1 MPYVVQ
7 LLTCEPQL
15 QIKAGDF
22 VDLVQR
28 GFYTGCRAYARKAEW
43 RRYSRFGTQRGTS
56 QLKMHI
62 LTATQSN
69 DPSQDVEMEGRGH
82 ASVFGCLRYVPQIC
96 SVRICLVHT
105 IIGRH
110 CAADKDV
117 RSARRRLH
125 HPACLPE
132 FANTLKC
139 HCICS
144 SCLFP

>member
-1 MPYVVQ
+1 MPYVIQ

-82 ASVFGCLRYVPQIC
+82 ASVFGLLAVC
-96 SVRICLVHT
+96 STNMFC
-105 IIGRH
+105 
-110 CAADKDV
+110 
-117 RSARRRLH
+117 
-125 HPACLPE
+125 P
-132 FANTLKC
+132 N
-139 HCICS
+139 
-144 SCLFP
+144 LFGPYHYRKALCC